1 MTTLRKAIW
10 WERPPCCGENIS
22 ELIEP
27 ELSPSIIGASS
38 ITQEKSLNYFESLL
52 IYQKK
57 ALSWVIS
64 KACFTLKGYW
74 LLERPLDA
82 EVESTR
88 FWYCVVYAV
97 FFENILNS
105 HNTHSRKV
113 KLITI
118 FLSMKDLQEWSLPC
132 THLED
137 MWKIARQAAVFNIKI
152 LSVCVQGIRMIKV
165 FTFIPEIWVF
175 SWLTMWKILSSVFE
189 FDL

>member
-1 MTTLRKAIW
+1 MVRKAAVLW
-10 WERPPCCGENIS
+10 RKYLGTYRTW
-22 ELIEP
+22 IESQHHQCKFHNP
-27 ELSPSIIGASS
+27 GKV
-38 ITQEKSLNYFESLL
+38 TQLLWVSLL